1 MVLADVKDGLW
12 AFGHAFSREV
22 RVAWRKPVFHWLGW
36 CFPLLLFALIASDF
50 SEGSLMDLPVA
61 AVDQDHSTLSRTLI
75 RNLNAGSHADV
86 SQDAGGEPQALEKLR
101 QAQAYAVL
109 LIPPFFE
116 ADTLAGRQPRVTL
129 YYNALFYGAGFYSTQ
144 DFAGLV
150 STLNAQ
156 YQPVLAAATGRA
168 MPALPHATLAYDSL
182 FNASGSYIYYQ
193 QFAASIHMVQ
203 LFAVTCMIYVLARS
217 RPLIYQRHFAMALLG
232 KLAPYTLCYTVLLV
246 SEIALLVGVF
256 SARVVGNPF
265 YILCVAFFYVM
276 AAQSL
281 GILLFSFTGSAITA
295 YMMMGIM
302 VSIALTFSGT
312 AMPELS
318 MPWPAQLIS
327 NLEPLTHALYA
338 MFDQFLRDVPGKPV
352 ASVCLLL
359 LVYPLAVALLVRKR
373 LFRRLA
379 TPEEMQ

>member
-1 MVLADVKDGLW
+1 MVMADVKSAWRSFGR
-12 AFGHAFSREV
+12 AFHREI
-22 RVAWRKPVFHWLGW
+22 RIAWRKPVFHWLGW

-50 SEGSLMDLPVA
+50 SEGSLMDLPVS
-61 AVDQDHSTLSRTLI
+61 AVDQDRSPLSRMLI
-75 RNLNAGSHADV
+75 RNLTAGSHAHVTQED
-86 SQDAGGEPQALEKLR
+86 GGEPAALEALR
-101 QAQAYAVL
+101 QARSYAVL
-109 LIPPFFE
+109 IVPPFFE
-116 ADTLAGRQPRVTL
+116 SDTLAGRQPRVTL
-129 YYNALFYGAGFYSTQ
+129 YYNALFYGAGFYATQ

-150 STLNAQ
+150 SALNAQ
-156 YQPVLAAATGRA
+156 YRPVLAAASGRA
-168 MPALPHATLAYDSL
+168 MPSLPRATLAYDSL

-193 QFAASIHMVQ
+193 QFAASVHMVQ

-217 RPLIYQRHFAMALLG
+217 RPLIYQRHFVMALLG
-232 KLAPYTLCYTVLLV
+232 KLAPYTLCYTALLMT
-246 SEIALLVGVF
+246 EIALLVGVF
-256 SARVVGNPF
+256 SARVVGDPL
-265 YILCVAFFYVM
+265 YILCVASCYVM

-295 YMMMGIM
+295 YMMMGMM

-338 MFDQFLRDVPGKPV
+338 LFDLFLRDVPGKPV

-359 LVYPLAVALLVRKR
+359 LVYPLSVALLVRRR
-373 LFRRLA
+373 LFRRLVKGEA
-379 TPEEMQ
+379 AP